1 MRRELERKLLPCL
14 DEHGMTWQHGLLRQ
28 RPGRQGGGRARGPR
42 AGLARFSRG
51 PRAGLFQRTGN
62 NRWWCSLTAELPP
75 RAPPRSPWRN
85 PRRRRLCRCRY
96 VIDFPIL
103 LSSRLIINCRL
114 QCYHVCVHVSLNL
127 IWWDVQTD
135 GAPHDWNKQTN
146 KKERKRRR
154 VAIQTKNQ
162 QKTAQRNNPQP
173 TARQ

>member
-1 MRRELERKLLPCL
+1 MMFFNC
-14 DEHGMTWQHGLLRQ
+14 
-28 RPGRQGGGRARGPR
+28 
-42 AGLARFSRG
+42 
-51 PRAGLFQRTGN
+51 RT
-62 NRWWCSLTAELPP
+62 TAAPPP
-75 RAPPRSPWRN
+75 RAPYSN
-85 PRRRRLCRCRY
+85 LRRRHCRCRY

-135 GAPHDWNKQTN
+135 GAPLPEDQTNKQTN

-162 QKTAQRNNPQP
+162 QKTAQRNNRPNQQQDSKHIINDIVYNVPLCACARPFFFSP
-173 TARQ
+173 TQSSASSHHNFYRNTCIHTYLQLSVRTASLI